1 MKFQR
6 PHCTEAGFTL
16 LELVVVIVL
25 LGVASTAVIQL
36 NGGLFKN
43 GSSIRDL
50 QSDTQLLQACAEQV
64 MASRRLG
71 GFDDA
76 PDYDAACEALP
87 VATKA
92 DNNNFDVTTTLNYN
106 GSSCPVSATCQLVD
120 IKAHSTTG
128 TIGPLTLLL
137 MKY

>member
-6 PHCTEAGFTL
+6 PHCTEGGFTL

-25 LGVASTAVIQL
+25 LGVTSTAVIRL

-71 GFDDA
+71 GFDDT

-106 GSSCPVSATCQLVD
+106 GSSCPVGATCQLVD
-120 IKAHSTTG
+120 IKAHSTSG